1 MALQKDI
8 RTFHMQNSVVGVAG
22 ESNNYNAWMTK
33 LVQDKIRIVG
43 VAIIAEAIPL
53 AELDSGELSFEVE
66 ISRVGAI
73 NQDGLIAL
81 CIGYVFGVS
90 VTVAAAS
97 SEVAVGHLHKDKV
110 IFFPEGHGVD
120 LDPGDAIY
128 MNATFGNTMA
138 NNHSFAGIATIYYVE
153 R

>member
-1 MALQKDI
+1 MLQKDV
-8 RTFHMQNSVVGVAG
+8 RTFHMQNSVLGVAG
-22 ESNNYNAWMTK
+22 TSLTHNAWMTK
-33 LVQDKIRIVG
+33 LVQDKIRIIG

-66 ISRVGAI
+66 VSRVGSI

-90 VTVAAAS
+90 VTIGIGV
-97 SEVAVGHLHKDKV
+97 SEVAVGDLHKDKV
-110 IFFPEGHGVD
+110 IFFPEGYGID
-120 LDPGDAIY
+120 LDDGDAIY
-128 MNATFGNTMA
+128 MNASFGNTMA
-138 NNHSFAGIATIYYVE
+138 NDHSFAGIATIYYVE